1 MTTIGSIESYD
12 PAKEDWSSYS
22 ERFEQY
28 VIANELKDEKRI
40 VAVFLTSVGSN
51 GYNLLRDLRECLCKS
66 GPVDFS

>member
-40 VAVFLTSVGSN
+40 VAVFLTSVGSEREK
-51 GYNLLRDLRECLCKS
+51 RDLRECLCKS
-66 GPVDFS
+66 GPVDFA

>member
-51 GYNLLRDLRECLCKS
+51 G
-66 GPVDFS
+66 

>member
-1 MTTIGSIESYD
+1 MTTIRSIESYD
-12 PAKEDWSSYS
+12 PANEDWSSYS

-51 GYNLLRDLRECLCKS
+51 G
-66 GPVDFS
+66 